1 MQAKTTLQRLVGL
14 GEKLEAMDD
23 GTLSQ
28 YILYCQEYCL
38 EAGEP
43 QRYDPD
49 QDPQNADDPESE
61 YPSFNE
67 WQGQRLLD
75 RAQMEMERRRTPGRV
90 TRITEIH
97 D

>member
-1 MQAKTTLQRLVGL
+1 MYEKTTLQRLVGL
-14 GEKLEAMDD
+14 GEKLPTMDD
-23 GTLSQ
+23 GMLSQ

-43 QRYDPD
+43 MRYDPD
-49 QDPQNADDPESE
+49 QDANNADDPESE

-67 WQGQRLLD
+67 WQAQRLLNA
-75 RAQMEMERRRTPGRV
+75 AQMEMECRRTPGRV